1 MHLTRRSL
9 LVGSAALGVA
19 VPNRRALADPS
30 AYRWQPASTSDT
42 LAARFPAP
50 AGFQR
55 VAAAPG
61 SFATWLR
68 GLPLKPAGAPVLL
81 FNGAPKFRQDVHA
94 AVIDIDVGTR
104 DLQQCADAAMRL
116 RAEWLYAM
124 NRPGEIA
131 FNDTGSAKPIAF
143 SRWAAGDRPR
153 PSGRAL
159 AWSRSATPDASYA
172 SFRRYMDTVF
182 TWAGT
187 HSLERELTAVPIADI
202 APGDLFIK
210 GGFPGHAV
218 LVADVARSAAGETR
232 FLLLQSFMPAQQIH
246 VLKNMQRAG
255 SVALVSARLRRPSAD
270 TRMAIPARQSAP
282 LAVSAGPVPRTAA

>member
-1 MHLTRRSL
+1 MLTTRRSL
-9 LVGSAALGVA
+9 LGGSAAAGLGLLA
-19 VPNRRALADPS
+19 PTRTAAPPPTAGSRIRA
-30 AYRWQPASTSDT
+30 DT
-42 LAARFPAP
+42 LAARFRRRPASS
-50 AGFQR
+50 A
-55 VAAAPG
+55 VAAAPD

-81 FNGAPKFRQDVHA
+81 YNGAPKFRQDVHA
-94 AVIDIDVGTR
+94 AVIDIDVGAR

-116 RAEWLYAM
+116 RAEWLYATH
-124 NRPGEIA
+124 RPGEIA

-153 PSGRAL
+153 PSGR
-159 AWSRSATPDASYA
+159 RSPGRAARRRMPSYA

-187 HSLERELTAVPIADI
+187 HSLERELTAVPLADI

-246 VLKNMQRAG
+246 VLKNMQGRTSRPGTG
-255 SVALVSARLRRPSAD
+255 STSA
-270 TRMAIPARQSAP
+270 
-282 LAVSAGPVPRTAA
+282 TAC

>member
-1 MHLTRRSL
+1 MLTTRRTL
-9 LVGSAALGVA
+9 LTGGLAACAAPLSH
-19 VPNRRALADPS
+19 RALADPS
-30 AYRWQPASTSDT
+30 AYRWQPTATDT
-42 LAARFPAP
+42 LAARFAPP

-55 VAAAPG
+55 SPAAPG
-61 SFATWLR
+61 SFAAWLR

-81 FNGAPKFRQDVHA
+81 YTGAPKFRQDVHA

-116 RAEWLYAM
+116 RAEWQYATQ
-124 NRPGEIA
+124 RTSEIS
-131 FNDTGSAKPIAF
+131 FNDTGSGKPIAF

-153 PSGRAL
+153 PSGRSL

-187 HSLERELTAVPIADI
+187 HSLERQLAAVPTDDI
-202 APGDLFIK
+202 AAGDLFIK

-218 LVADVARSAAGETR
+218 LVADVARSSTGETR
-232 FLLLQSFMPAQQIH
+232 LLLLQSFMPAQQMH
-246 VLKNMQRAG
+246 VLKNLHDADASPWYRLDFGDRLLTPEWAFPRD
-255 SVALVSARLRRPSAD
+255 SLRRW
-270 TRMAIPARQSAP
+270 R
-282 LAVSAGPVPRTAA
+282 

>member
-1 MHLTRRSL
+1 MSSEICMHPT
-9 LVGSAALGVA
+9 
-19 VPNRRALADPS
+19 RRALLIGGSALGILPGGRAMAEPS

-50 AGFQR
+50 SGFQR
-55 VAAAPG
+55 VAAASG

-81 FNGAPKFRQDVHA
+81 YNGAPKFRQDVHA

-104 DLQQCADAAMRL
+104 DLQQCADATMRL

-143 SRWAAGDRPR
+143 SRWATGERPR
-153 PSGRAL
+153 PPGNAL
-159 AWSRSATPDASYA
+159 AWSRTATPDASYA

-187 HSLERELTAVPIADI
+187 HSLERELASVPVTDI

-210 GGFPGHAV
+210 G
-218 LVADVARSAAGETR
+218 
-232 FLLLQSFMPAQQIH
+232 
-246 VLKNMQRAG
+246 
-255 SVALVSARLRRPSAD
+255 
-270 TRMAIPARQSAP
+270 
-282 LAVSAGPVPRTAA
+282 